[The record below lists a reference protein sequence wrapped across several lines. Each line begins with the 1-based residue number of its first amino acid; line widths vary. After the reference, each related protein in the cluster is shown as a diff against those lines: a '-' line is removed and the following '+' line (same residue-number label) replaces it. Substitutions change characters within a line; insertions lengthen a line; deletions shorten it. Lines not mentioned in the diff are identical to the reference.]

1 MAFAAPA
8 LPFVVGGL
16 GVMQYQQQGAAGKF
30 NQSVQNRN
38 AQIAEQEAAQMEKQ
52 LEFDISRFDQKFQQL
67 QGQTTT
73 RIAKTGA
80 DFSGT
85 GLRILRANAEEAEKE
100 RNIMEYNSKVGQAR
114 KFEEANF
121 YRIQGQVARQQARSA
136 QMSTLFS
143 TGTSLLSMG
152 GGFGGSK
159 PTGAFDGAS
168 SMSQWR
174 SNPTGYSGSF

>member
-1 MAFAAPA
+1 MGLETAAIVA
-8 LPFVVGGL
+8 VGGL
-16 GVMQYQQQGAAGKF
+16 GVAQYQQQGAAGKY

-38 AQIAEQEAAQMEKQ
+38 AQLSEQEAAQMAKQ
-52 LEFDISRFDQKFQQL
+52 LEFDLVRFDQNFKQL

-80 DFSGT
+80 DFTGT
-85 GLRILRANAEEAEKE
+85 GLKILRANVEESELQK
-100 RNIMEYNSKVGQAR
+100 NIMEYNSKVGQA
-114 KFEEANF
+114 KKIEEANF

-136 QMSTLFS
+136 QISTLFS

-152 GGFGGSK
+152 GGFKGTPS
-159 PTGAFDGAS
+159 FDGATS
-168 SMSQWR
+168 FGQYT